1 MRDFIM
7 AVIGILGFVFVLGSV
22 GACEFGDISCL
33 SLIIRSIITFAVIF
47 ISTLIL
53 YYDDVWEVIADKWR
67 RKKKCLKTKSKR
79 F

>member
-1 MRDFIM
+1 MRDAIM

-47 ISTLIL
+47 ISTVIL
-53 YYDDVWEVIADKWR
+53 YYDDVWEAV
-67 RKKKCLKTKSKR
+67 KKYCRMKRHLRTKSKR

>member
-7 AVIGILGFVFVLGSV
+7 AVIGLLAFIYELGCV

-47 ISTLIL
+47 ISTVIL
-53 YYDDVWEVIADKWR
+53 YYDDVWEAVKQYWR
-67 RKKKCLKTKSKR
+67 MKKRSRTKSKR

>member
-1 MRDFIM
+1 MRDAIM
-7 AVIGILGFVFVLGSV
+7 AVIGILGFVFILGSV

-47 ISTLIL
+47 ISTVIL
-53 YYDDVWEVIADKWR
+53 YYDDVWEAV
-67 RKKKCLKTKSKR
+67 KKYCRMKKHLRTKSKR

>member
-7 AVIGILGFVFVLGSV
+7 AVIGLLAFIYELGCV

-33 SLIIRSIITFAVIF
+33 TFIIRSLITFVVVF
-47 ISTLIL
+47 ISTIIL
-53 YYDDVWEVIADKWR
+53 YYDDVWEAVKQYWR
-67 RKKKCLKTKSKR
+67 MKKRSRTKSKR

>member
-7 AVIGILGFVFVLGSV
+7 AVIGLLAFIYELGCV

-47 ISTLIL
+47 ISTVIL
-53 YYDDVWEVIADKWR
+53 YYDDVWEAVKKYWR
-67 RKKKCLKTKSKR
+67 MKKRWRIKSKR

>member
-7 AVIGILGFVFVLGSV
+7 AVIGLLAFIYELGCV
-22 GACEFGDISCL
+22 GACEYGDISCL

-47 ISTLIL
+47 ISTVIL
-53 YYDDVWEVIADKWR
+53 YYDDVWEAV
-67 RKKKCLKTKSKR
+67 KKYCRMKRHLKTKSKR

>member
-7 AVIGILGFVFVLGSV
+7 AVIGLLAFIYELGCV

-33 SLIIRSIITFAVIF
+33 SLIIRSLITFAVIF
-47 ISTLIL
+47 ISTVIL
-53 YYDDVWEVIADKWR
+53 YYDDVWEAVKQYCR
-67 RKKKCLKTKSKR
+67 MKRHLRTKSKR

>member
-1 MRDFIM
+1 MRNVIMVLIISLAFIF
-7 AVIGILGFVFVLGSV
+7 LLGSV
-22 GACEFGDISCL
+22 GACEYGDISCL

-53 YYDDVWEVIADKWR
+53 YYDDVWEAVKQYCR
-67 RKKKCLKTKSKR
+67 MKKRLRTKSKR

>member
-7 AVIGILGFVFVLGSV
+7 AVIGLLAFIYELGCV

-53 YYDDVWEVIADKWR
+53 YYDDVWEAVKQYCR
-67 RKKKCLKTKSKR
+67 MKRHLRTKSKR

>member
-1 MRDFIM
+1 MRDAIM

-47 ISTLIL
+47 ISTVIL
-53 YYDDVWEVIADKWR
+53 YYDDVWEAV
-67 RKKKCLKTKSKR
+67 KKHCRMKKYLKTKSKR

>member
-1 MRDFIM
+1 MRDAIM
-7 AVIGILGFVFVLGSV
+7 AVIGILGFVFILGSV

-47 ISTLIL
+47 ISTVIL
-53 YYDDVWEVIADKWR
+53 YYDDIWEAV
-67 RKKKCLKTKSKR
+67 KKYCRMKRHLRTKSKR

>member
-1 MRDFIM
+1 MRDAIM

-22 GACEFGDISCL
+22 GACEYGDISCL

-47 ISTLIL
+47 ISTVIL
-53 YYDDVWEVIADKWR
+53 YYDDVWEAV
-67 RKKKCLKTKSKR
+67 KKYCRMKRHLRTKSKR

>member
-7 AVIGILGFVFVLGSV
+7 AVIGLLAFIYELGCV

-47 ISTLIL
+47 ISTVIL
-53 YYDDVWEVIADKWR
+53 YYDDVWEAVKKYWR
-67 RKKKCLKTKSKR
+67 MKKRSRTKSKR

>member
-1 MRDFIM
+1 MRDAIM

-47 ISTLIL
+47 ISTVIL
-53 YYDDVWEVIADKWR
+53 YYDDAWEAVKKYWR
-67 RKKKCLKTKSKR
+67 MKKR
-79 F
+79 